1 MNRVMYRTAPPI
13 LLWPLFLLLCMIGTA
28 AAVRRIVVL
37 LTPQAVAGGSQ
48 MNLMDVAFASRKVL
62 TLCHI
67 VPALLFV
74 LLVAAWFLASV
85 RRRPKLHHLVTY
97 ALFLL
102 GAVVGVT
109 ALLLSLHP
117 FGGLNESTAAILYDC
132 LFLFSLGRAW
142 VTLRRGDLELHR
154 RWMIRAVA
162 VLLGIATTRPVMGIF
177 FATASITHL
186 QPQQFFGT
194 AFWIGFT
201 ATYIAGEAYLRSF
214 PSSPQESAL
223 SGPPPSNLT
232 SRPERSVVEGSAVYV
247 IGETEPGGDSSP
259 AHWLSRK

>member
-1 MNRVMYRTAPPI
+1 MNSVGTVKSGSASSI
-13 LLWPLFLLLCMIGTA
+13 LLWPLFLLLCMIGIA

-37 LTPQAVAGGSQ
+37 LAPQAVAGPPQ
-48 MNLMDVAFASRKVL
+48 MNILDVAFASRKEL

-74 LLVAAWFLASV
+74 LLLPAWFLRGVS
-85 RRRPKLHHLVTY
+85 RPKLHRRLTY

-117 FGGLNESTAAILYDC
+117 FGGLNESAAAILYDC
-132 LFLFSLGRAW
+132 LFLFSLGRAC
-142 VTLRRGDLELHR
+142 VTLRRGDFELHR

-162 VLLGIATTRPVMGIF
+162 VLLGIATTRPVMAIF
-177 FATASITHL
+177 FATASVTHL

-214 PSSPQESAL
+214 PSSP
-223 SGPPPSNLT
+223 
-232 SRPERSVVEGSAVYV
+232 ERTTL
-247 IGETEPGGDSSP
+247 IGQTDHAMRIGDG
-259 AHWLSRK
+259 RNR

>member
-1 MNRVMYRTAPPI
+1 MNSVGTVKSGSASSI
-13 LLWPLFLLLCMIGTA
+13 LLWPLFLLLCMIGIA

-37 LTPQAVAGGSQ
+37 MAPQVVAGGSQ
-48 MNLMDVAFASRKVL
+48 MNLLDVSFVSRKVL

-74 LLVAAWFLASV
+74 LLLPAWFLRGVS
-85 RRRPKLHHLVTY
+85 RPKLHHRLTY
-97 ALFLL
+97 TLFLL

-162 VLLGIATTRPVMGIF
+162 VLLGIATTRPVMAIF
-177 FATASITHL
+177 FATASVTDL

-201 ATYIAGEAYLRSF
+201 MTYIAGEAYLRSF
-214 PSSPQESAL
+214 PSSPPESA
-223 SGPPPSNLT
+223 
-232 SRPERSVVEGSAVYV
+232 
-247 IGETEPGGDSSP
+247 
-259 AHWLSRK
+259 

>member
-1 MNRVMYRTAPPI
+1 MNRVMYRTASPI

-223 SGPPPSNLT
+223 SGPPPSNLS

>member
-1 MNRVMYRTAPPI
+1 MNDSVATVKSGSASSI
-13 LLWPLFLLLCMIGTA
+13 LVWPLFLLLCMIGTG

-37 LTPQAVAGGSQ
+37 ITPQAGAAGAQ
-48 MNLMDVAFASRKVL
+48 MNILDVAFASRKVL

-74 LLVAAWFLASV
+74 FLLPAWFLRSV
-85 RRRPKLHHLVTY
+85 RTRAKLHHRLTY
-97 ALFLL
+97 TLFVL

-132 LFLFSLGRAW
+132 LFLFSLARAL

-162 VLLGIATTRPVMGIF
+162 VLLGIATTRPVMVIF

-214 PSSPQESAL
+214 PSSPAGVCVRTTL
-223 SGPPPSNLT
+223 SKL
-232 SRPERSVVEGSAVYV
+232 
-247 IGETEPGGDSSP
+247 SP
-259 AHWLSRK
+259 

>member
-1 MNRVMYRTAPPI
+1 MNSVGTVKSGSASSI
-13 LLWPLFLLLCMIGTA
+13 LLWPLFLLLCMIGIA

-37 LTPQAVAGGSQ
+37 MAPQVVVGGSQ
-48 MNLMDVAFASRKVL
+48 MNLLDVSFVSRKVL

-74 LLVAAWFLASV
+74 LLLPAWFLHGVS
-85 RRRPKLHHLVTY
+85 RPKLHHRLTY
-97 ALFLL
+97 TLFLL

-162 VLLGIATTRPVMGIF
+162 VLLGIATTRPVMAIF
-177 FATASITHL
+177 FATASVTDL

-214 PSSPQESAL
+214 PSSPQWEKM
-223 SGPPPSNLT
+223 
-232 SRPERSVVEGSAVYV
+232 
-247 IGETEPGGDSSP
+247 IGQPVK
-259 AHWLSRK
+259 R

>member
-1 MNRVMYRTAPPI
+1 MNSVGTVKSGSASSI
-13 LLWPLFLLLCMIGTA
+13 LLWPLFLLLCMIGIA

-37 LTPQAVAGGSQ
+37 MAPQVVALGSQ
-48 MNLMDVAFASRKVL
+48 MNLLDVSFVSRKVL

-74 LLVAAWFLASV
+74 LLLPAWFLRAVIS
-85 RRRPKLHHLVTY
+85 RPKLRRRLTY

-162 VLLGIATTRPVMGIF
+162 VLLGIATTRPVMAIF
-177 FATASITHL
+177 FATASVTDL

-201 ATYIAGEAYLRSF
+201 VTYIAGEAYLRSF
-214 PSSPQESAL
+214 PSNPQGTTLIGQTDHAL
-223 SGPPPSNLT
+223 
-232 SRPERSVVEGSAVYV
+232 R
-247 IGETEPGGDSSP
+247 IGDG
-259 AHWLSRK
+259 RNR

>member
-1 MNRVMYRTAPPI
+1 MNDSVGTVKSDSASPI
-13 LLWPLFLLLCMIGTA
+13 LLWPLFLLLCMIGIA

-37 LTPQAVAGGSQ
+37 MAPQAVAGPPQ
-48 MNLMDVAFASRKVL
+48 MNILDVAFASRKVL

-74 LLVAAWFLASV
+74 LLLPVWFLRAV
-85 RRRPKLHHLVTY
+85 RSRPKLHHRLTY
-97 ALFLL
+97 TLFLL
-102 GAVVGVT
+102 GSVVGIT

-142 VTLRRGDLELHR
+142 VTLRRGDFELHR

-162 VLLGIATTRPVMGIF
+162 VLLGIATTRPVMAIF

-201 ATYIAGEAYLRSF
+201 AMYIAGEAYLRSF
-214 PSSPQESAL
+214 PSSPQR
-223 SGPPPSNLT
+223 T
-232 SRPERSVVEGSAVYV
+232 TV
-247 IGETEPGGDSSP
+247 IGQ
-259 AHWLSRK
+259 AIM

>member
-1 MNRVMYRTAPPI
+1 MQMNSVGTVKSGSASSI
-13 LLWPLFLLLCMIGTA
+13 LLWPLFLLLCMIGIA

-37 LTPQAVAGGSQ
+37 MAPQVVLGGSQ
-48 MNLMDVAFASRKVL
+48 MNLLDVSFVSRKVL

-74 LLVAAWFLASV
+74 LLLPAWFLRGVS
-85 RRRPKLHHLVTY
+85 RPKLHHRLTY
-97 ALFLL
+97 TLFLL

-162 VLLGIATTRPVMGIF
+162 VLLGIATTRPVMAIF
-177 FATASITHL
+177 FATASVTDL

-214 PSSPQESAL
+214 PSSPQR
-223 SGPPPSNLT
+223 T
-232 SRPERSVVEGSAVYV
+232 TM
-247 IGETEPGGDSSP
+247 IGQTGQAMNIGDG
-259 AHWLSRK
+259 RN

>member
-1 MNRVMYRTAPPI
+1 MNDSVATVKSGSASSI
-13 LLWPLFLLLCMIGTA
+13 LLWPLFLLLCLIGTG

-37 LTPQAVAGGSQ
+37 ITPQAGAAGSQ
-48 MNLMDVAFASRKVL
+48 MNILDAAFASRKML

-74 LLVAAWFLASV
+74 LLLPAWFLRRV
-85 RRRPKLHHLVTY
+85 RSRPKLHHRLTCT
-97 ALFLL
+97 LFLL

-132 LFLFSLGRAW
+132 LFLFSLARAW
-142 VTLRRGDLELHR
+142 VTLRRGELELHR

-162 VLLGIATTRPVMGIF
+162 VLLGIATTRPVMAIF

-214 PSSPQESAL
+214 PSSPAGVCVRTTL
-223 SGPPPSNLT
+223 SKL
-232 SRPERSVVEGSAVYV
+232 
-247 IGETEPGGDSSP
+247 SP
-259 AHWLSRK
+259 VGTA

>member
-1 MNRVMYRTAPPI
+1 MNSVGTVKSGSASSI
-13 LLWPLFLLLCMIGTA
+13 LLWPLFLLLCMIGIA

-37 LTPQAVAGGSQ
+37 MAPQVVLGGSQ
-48 MNLMDVAFASRKVL
+48 MNLLDVSFVSRKVL

-74 LLVAAWFLASV
+74 LLLPAWFLRGVS
-85 RRRPKLHHLVTY
+85 RPKLHHRLTY
-97 ALFLL
+97 TLFLL

-162 VLLGIATTRPVMGIF
+162 VLLGIATTRPVMAIF
-177 FATASITHL
+177 FATASVTDL

-214 PSSPQESAL
+214 PSSPQWEKM
-223 SGPPPSNLT
+223 
-232 SRPERSVVEGSAVYV
+232 
-247 IGETEPGGDSSP
+247 IGQPVK
-259 AHWLSRK
+259 R

>member
-1 MNRVMYRTAPPI
+1 
-13 LLWPLFLLLCMIGTA
+13 MIGIA

-37 LTPQAVAGGSQ
+37 MAPQVVAGGSQ
-48 MNLMDVAFASRKVL
+48 MNLLDVAFISRKAL
-62 TLCHI
+62 TLWHI
-67 VPALLFV
+67 IPALLFV
-74 LLVAAWFLASV
+74 LLLPAWFLRAV
-85 RRRPKLHHLVTY
+85 RSRPKLHHRLTY

-132 LFLFSLGRAW
+132 LFLFSLARAW

-162 VLLGIATTRPVMGIF
+162 VLLGIATTRPVMAIF
-177 FATASITHL
+177 FATASVTDL

-194 AFWIGFT
+194 AFWVGFT
-201 ATYIAGEAYLRSF
+201 VTYIAGEAYLRSF
-214 PSSPQESAL
+214 PSSPQR
-223 SGPPPSNLT
+223 T
-232 SRPERSVVEGSAVYV
+232 TM
-247 IGETEPGGDSSP
+247 IGQTGQAMNIGDG
-259 AHWLSRK
+259 RN